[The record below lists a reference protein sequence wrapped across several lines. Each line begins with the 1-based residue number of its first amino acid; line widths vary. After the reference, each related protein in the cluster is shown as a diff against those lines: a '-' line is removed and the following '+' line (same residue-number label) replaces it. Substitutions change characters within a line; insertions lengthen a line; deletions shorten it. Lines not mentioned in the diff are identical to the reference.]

1 MTLFGGN
8 ALGGK
13 GLDFGKLLGGA
24 VGAYY
29 GLQNGG
35 NFMNGLAGG
44 VAGYNKP
51 TSLYDRIMEQFL
63 PNQNVVKIEDE
74 RGLQ

>member
-29 GLQNGG
+29 GLQNG
-35 NFMNGLAGG
+35 NVMDGLMGG
-44 VAGYNKP
+44 YAGYNQP
-51 TSLYDRIMEQFL
+51 TSLYDRIMDQYL
-63 PNQNVVKIEDE
+63 PNKNVLKIEKE
-74 RGLQ
+74 QGGM